1 MSETVNQ
8 VNQNTNNE
16 NAGTAPERT
25 FTQAELD
32 AVIGERLSRERAKY
46 ADYETLKEKASK
58 FDEAEEASKTELQKA
73 QDKMAAY
80 KAELDSLK
88 KAESVRAIRDKVAK
102 ETGVPVS
109 LLTGETEEACTDQ
122 AKAILEFAKPSGYPS
137 VRDDGEVTSPTKG
150 TAQEEFSEW
159 FRKVQK

>member
-16 NAGTAPERT
+16 SAGNIPEKT

-46 ADYETLKEKASK
+46 ADYDTLKEKAIK

-73 QDKMAAY
+73 QEKLSAY
-80 KAELDSLK
+80 KSELDAMK
-88 KAESVRAIRDKVAK
+88 KAERVRAIRDEVAR

-109 LLTGETEEACTDQ
+109 LLTGETEESCLEQ
-122 AKAILEFAKPSGYPS
+122 AKGILAFAKPSEYPS
-137 VRDDGEVTSPTKG
+137 VKDGGEATKSNG
-150 TAQEEFSEW
+150 TAQESFAEW
-159 FRKVQK
+159 FKNVQR

>member
-16 NAGTAPERT
+16 NSGTTPERT

-46 ADYETLKEKASK
+46 VDYETLKEKASK
-58 FDEAEEASKTELQKA
+58 FDKAEETCA
-73 QDKMAAY
+73 
-80 KAELDSLK
+80 
-88 KAESVRAIRDKVAK
+88 
-102 ETGVPVS
+102 
-109 LLTGETEEACTDQ
+109 DQ

-137 VRDDGEVTSPTKG
+137 VRDDGEVASPTKG
-150 TAQEEFSEW
+150 TAQEEFSEC
-159 FRKVQK
+159 FRKAQK